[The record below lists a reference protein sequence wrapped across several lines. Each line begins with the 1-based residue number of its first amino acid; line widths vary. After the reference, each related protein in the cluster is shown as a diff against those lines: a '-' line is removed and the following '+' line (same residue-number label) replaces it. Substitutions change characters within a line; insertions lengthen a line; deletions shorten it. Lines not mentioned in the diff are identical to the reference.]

1 VIIRPVIALA
11 PTGAILPDGR
21 ARRLGRGRAH
31 LARVSIERDTSP
43 SDAGQDTG
51 RPDIT
56 ELLAIAVDAAAAA
69 ARLVRDQRPEH
80 LAVTATKSSATDVVT
95 EMDQASE
102 ALLVARIRSARPAD
116 GFLGEEGAHEP
127 GRSGV
132 VWVIDPIDGTVNYLY
147 GIPTYAVS
155 VGVQVDGRPVA
166 GVVHNPVSGEVWTAS
181 RGNGAFL
188 NGREV
193 RVNEPPELAMALVAT
208 GFGYAPEARARQAEV
223 VRALLPRIRDIRRA
237 GSASLDLCA
246 VATGRADAYFEQGA
260 KPWDLAAGALIAQ
273 EAGAVVGGLAGRSA
287 GEDLVI
293 AAPAGLFAELEAMLA
308 ELGADR
314 T

>member
-1 VIIRPVIALA
+1 
-11 PTGAILPDGR
+11 
-21 ARRLGRGRAH
+21 
-31 LARVSIERDTSP
+31 
-43 SDAGQDTG
+43 
-51 RPDIT
+51 
-56 ELLAIAVDAAAAA
+56 
-69 ARLVRDQRPEH
+69 
-80 LAVTATKSSATDVVT
+80 
-95 EMDQASE
+95 
-102 ALLVARIRSARPAD
+102 
-116 GFLGEEGAHEP
+116 
-127 GRSGV
+127 
-132 VWVIDPIDGTVNYLY
+132 VIDPIDGTVNYLY

-155 VGVQVDGRPVA
+155 VGVQVDGRSVA
-166 GVVHNPVSGEVWTAS
+166 GVVHNPVSGEVWTAR

-193 RVNEPPELAMALVAT
+193 RVNQPPELAMALVAT

-246 VATGRADAYFEQGA
+246 VATGRVDAYFEQGP

-273 EAGAVVGGLAGRSA
+273 EAGAVVGGLGGRPA

-293 AAPAGLFAELEAMLA
+293 AAPAGLFAELEAVLA